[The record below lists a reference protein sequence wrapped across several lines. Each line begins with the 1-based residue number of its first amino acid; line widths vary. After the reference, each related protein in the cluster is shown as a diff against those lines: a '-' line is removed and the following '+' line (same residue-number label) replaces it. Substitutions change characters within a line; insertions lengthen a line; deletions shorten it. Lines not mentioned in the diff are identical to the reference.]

1 MERRRLTVLFSGQ
14 SDAIRWNFRSC
25 FERKGIDTYF
35 ATRDGNEIV
44 QAVQRIQPQ
53 VVVLDAFLKGSDAIR
68 VKRQC
73 EQLDCCPQ
81 LFLAMESCDN
91 EMLETMLLDAGF
103 AHCFSKPVSAEYMIE
118 IIGRMTGETAYTF
131 EDILEQRVCETLHM
145 LGVPA
150 HMKGYNLLRQGII
163 ETVQNPDAITLITKR
178 MYPHLAQIN
187 NSTANRVERAM
198 RHAISTAWDN
208 GNNEEM
214 CDYFGYAVNN
224 ISGKPTNREFIAI
237 VGERIRFA
245 SQNRKIR

>member
-1 MERRRLTVLFSGQ
+1 MARRRLTVLFSGQ
-14 SDAIRWNFRSC
+14 SDAVRWNFGKC

-91 EMLETMLLDAGF
+91 EMLEELLLNAGF
-103 AHCFSKPVSAEYMIE
+103 AHCFLKPVSAEYMIE
-118 IIGRMTGETAYTF
+118 IIERITGEAGCSF
-131 EDILEQRVCETLHM
+131 EDVLEQSVCETLHM

-163 ETVQNPDAITLITKR
+163 MTVQNPDAITLITKR
-178 MYPHLAQIN
+178 MYPHLAKIN

-208 GNNEEM
+208 GNRDAI

-237 VGERIRFA
+237 VSERIRLA
-245 SQNRKIR
+245 TKNRIVR